1 MKKLIV
7 SFLTIVLTACGGGSD
22 GSSEPEPIPSPAPG
36 PTTVPPITP
45 TPASKIDVGNS
56 WTGGFQFNF
65 NNTTSF
71 AINSLINSQQ
81 AEERFYTE
89 NENENNTNLS
99 AYTATGNEDLDAIIS
114 AEEIF
119 IADLAY
125 NSEIDSYFLI
135 TDPDIQARLTGNSV
149 SWGAEDSEGCSV
161 IKVVAPSYQY
171 ECFFPYSSGRVEPK
185 LKRLATSL
193 DFSRRTLDFNPD
205 GFSIF
210 NAYLANY
217 NRDFP
222 QDVSG
227 GTNDSVTLFN
237 NGIETFIATPDGY
250 RNEGAVWMNNI
261 IFVTFDGPWYLNNGE
276 LYQNLPYKY
285 HFWDVSDDTPVLTHA
300 LECSSAPSSA
310 SYCGDDFFGIMVEA
324 NNKVYTKGRIFSQTN
339 SGTINITDTAIKIP
353 IKGPDNKLWAVVN
366 DSGYIEFNEE
376 STLIEIQEVIND
388 AINVSG
394 AIKGVVNDGNLPID
408 VQLKRSSGIA
418 PIQYSAVNLTD
429 QYIMYLK
436 ALPPEDPTSSI
447 EGTSFPLSTNI
458 DLGGGYKL
466 DQDNNSND
474 ILVITIPENLPN
486 TEDLTV
492 NYMVNNDTTDK
503 SFTIAY
509 ETISNFRNSE
519 YFGSAAEGLLIWPT
533 PEPHREGICIMDFIN
548 NNEKC
553 VSFDEYMVLS
563 MDLEHRSFGQRF
575 DGNEAYPNPNHAYNL
590 LGHNPPG
597 VHSIQLI
604 ENELLIYFK
613 NSNQDKTG
621 GTLYKASGDIN
632 NFMQDGLAT
641 FTVAQSTN
649 AESDFELIMSLIQVE

>member
-1 MKKLIV
+1 MKKSYIFFV
-7 SFLTIVLTACGGGSD
+7 IIYLTACGGGSSD
-22 GSSEPEPIPSPAPG
+22 LTPEPTPAPSPPAP
-36 PTTVPPITP
+36 TSVPPVTP
-45 TPASKIDVGNS
+45 TPASKIDVENS
-56 WTGGFQFNF
+56 WAGEFQFNF
-65 NNTTSF
+65 NDTTSF

-81 AEERFYTE
+81 TEEGFYID
-89 NENENNTNLS
+89 NENGNNTNLS

-161 IKVVAPSYQY
+161 IKVVSPSYQY

-217 NRDFP
+217 DRDFP

-237 NGIETFIATPDGY
+237 NGSETFIATPDGY

-310 SYCGDDFFGIMVEA
+310 SYCGGDFFGIMVEA

-353 IKGPDNKLWAVVN
+353 IKGSDNKLWAVVN
-366 DSGYIEFNEE
+366 ESGYLESNEE
-376 STLIEIQEVIND
+376 STLIEIQEVVND

-408 VQLKRSSGIA
+408 VRLKRSSGIA
-418 PIQYSAVNLTD
+418 PIQYSVVNLTD
-429 QYIMYLK
+429 QYIMYVK
-436 ALPPEDPTSSI
+436 ALPPVEPTSSI
-447 EGTSFPLSTNI
+447 EGISFPLNTSI

-466 DQDNNSND
+466 EQDNNND
-474 ILVITIPENLPN
+474 ILVITIPENLPS
-486 TEDLTV
+486 TEDLTID
-492 NYMVNNDTTDK
+492 YMVNNDTTNK
-503 SFTIAY
+503 SFTITF

-519 YFGSAAEGLLIWPT
+519 YFGNAAEGLLIWPT
-533 PEPHREGICIMDFIN
+533 PEPHREGICIIDFIN

-563 MDLEHRSFGQRF
+563 MDLEHISFGQRF

-621 GTLYKASGDIN
+621 GNLYKASGDIS

-641 FTVAQSTN
+641 FTVTQSTN
-649 AESDFELIMSLIQVE
+649 TESDFELVMSLIQVE